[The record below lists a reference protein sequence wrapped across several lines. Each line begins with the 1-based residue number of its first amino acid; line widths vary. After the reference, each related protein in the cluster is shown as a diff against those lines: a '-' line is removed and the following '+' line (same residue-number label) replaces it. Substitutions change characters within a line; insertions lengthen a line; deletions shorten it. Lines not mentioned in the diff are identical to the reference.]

1 MLFTRIKT
9 HAFFMFI
16 VKTLITA
23 IDKHEVIDYQYVK
36 HSPDDMQTY
45 DKLKVEL
52 ANRKTS
58 CNPFIVKFTIFVGQL
73 NFESKLHQSC

>member
-23 IDKHEVIDYQYVK
+23 IDKHELIDYQYVK
-36 HSPDDMQTY
+36 HSPDDMQTSGTCKSENFVQPFY
-45 DKLKVEL
+45 SLRLPFLLDNSILSQNYIKV
-52 ANRKTS
+52 
-58 CNPFIVKFTIFVGQL
+58 V
-73 NFESKLHQSC
+73 NF